1 MNKKTINLIIL
12 TPYGKYFEGEVL
24 SLHVHSEDYFLGIY
38 PNHEPLIS
46 TISVSPMEINFNG
59 NKYYYAVGGG
69 IINIEKDKTTLI
81 LDSIERTDEID
92 INRALEAKKRAEA
105 RLEDKSNQNIDFK
118 RAKEALARAI
128 NRINL
133 NKNH

>member
-1 MNKKTINLIIL
+1 MNKKVINLTIL
-12 TPYGKYFEGEVL
+12 TPYGKYFEGEV
-24 SLHVHSEDYFLGIY
+24 SSIHVHSEDYFLGIY

-46 TISVSPMEINFNG
+46 TISISPMELVFNG
-59 NKYYYAVGGG
+59 EKYYYAVGGG
-69 IINIEKDKTTLI
+69 IINIEKDKTTLV

-92 INRALEAKKRAEA
+92 LNRAIEAKKRAES
-105 RLEDKSNQNIDFK
+105 RLSDKSNQNIDFK
-118 RAKEALARAI
+118 RAKEALARAQ